1 MTPGIIPGTPG
12 GDTAILTG
20 GKTEVRG
27 QMSEVRGKKSEK
39 GNQGTNIPPANSES
53 HEEYRLIHDLVVNN
67 LKRRLSREFQD
78 IRVNLYGEKKHA
90 FKDLYPDLI
99 VSNHGMVILVI
110 EVETESSLS
119 QQKAEI
125 WKKISDTG
133 TKLNVIV
140 PRELKVKATEL
151 LWQTGLA
158 GKVSIGTYELNIN
171 MP

>member
-1 MTPGIIPGTPG
+1 MSE
-12 GDTAILTG
+12 D
-20 GKTEVRG
+20 RG
-27 QMSEVRGKKSEK
+27 QKSEDR
-39 GNQGTNIPPANSES
+39 NRSTNIRPTNSEP
-53 HEEYRLIHDLVVNN
+53 HEEDRLIHDLVVNN
-67 LKRRLSREFQD
+67 LKKRLSREFQD
-78 IRVNLYGEKKHA
+78 IKVNLYGEKKYA

-119 QQKAEI
+119 QDKVEI

-140 PRELKVKATEL
+140 PKELKVKATEL
-151 LWQTGLA
+151 LWNKGLA
-158 GKVSIGTYELNIN
+158 GKIGIGTYELSIN